1 MSEPHAEAARAPH
14 WPVRLQSLAST
25 LREHAGGGQRQRA
38 FEEAWL
44 LLHSAVLGSARRHLA
59 RVGTLDPAD
68 LDDLASEKALDLLRR
83 LESGAWDPSGRQPSE
98 VAGFV
103 STVARNGLVDLF
115 RLRGRTLPELDETD
129 EVARSTTAS
138 PPETPEDRIARREF
152 AEALRVC
159 ASHLTARD
167 RLCWLLRAFH
177 EFPTQ
182 DIARHREV
190 ELKPGHVDVILSR
203 VRKQLTECLSRKG
216 WTSADLPPGTFA
228 VLWGAFRREANQPVG
243 QPVDRATDRQTDRS
257 SE

>member
-1 MSEPHAEAARAPH
+1 MSDSDAGAGRPPH
-14 WPVRLQSLAST
+14 WPRRIQSLADT
-25 LREHAGGGQRQRA
+25 LRNHSGGAQRQRA

-83 LESGAWDPSGRQPSE
+83 LESGAWDPTGRKPAE

-129 EVARSTTAS
+129 EAVEPAATR
-138 PPETPEDRIARREF
+138 PPEAPEDRTARREF
-152 AEALRVC
+152 AEALREC
-159 ASHLTARD
+159 AANLTPRD
-167 RLCWLLRAFH
+167 RLCWFLRAFY

-190 ELKPGHVDVILSR
+190 GLKPSHVDVILSR
-203 VRKQLTECLSRKG
+203 VRKQLTECLSGKG
-216 WTSADLPPGTFA
+216 WTSADLPPGTFT
-228 VLWGAFRREANQPVG
+228 VLWGAFRRERREV
-243 QPVDRATDRQTDRS
+243 DRS